1 MILYHGSYTTVA
13 NPDLRKSAAGKDF
26 GAGFYLTSDHEQ
38 AKAFI
43 RTSTLKAIRTK
54 AISSDHNKGA
64 VSVFEFDET
73 APVAIFRFETT
84 SAEWLQFISANR
96 RPEIFSSEALW
107 DIQARFAGYDI
118 IIGKIA
124 DDATNRTI
132 TAYLSGAFGDI
143 NSEEAIADT
152 IKRLQPERLN
162 DQYCFLTESA
172 IRALSFKEA
181 EYYDIDIKS
190 KRT

>member
-54 AISSDHNKGA
+54 TISPDHNKGA

-84 SAEWLQFISANR
+84 SAEWLRFISANR
-96 RPEIFSSEALW
+96 RPEIFSSEALH

-162 DQYCFLTESA
+162 DQFCFFTEKS
-172 IRALSFKEA
+172 IEALSFKEV
-181 EYYDIDIKS
+181 ELYDINT